1 MKQHIDPAS
10 PAALYQWAA
19 ARCAQKEYC
28 ASELTQKFRQRGASL
43 SDIESVLARLEDE
56 GYLDES
62 RYARAFASDKFR
74 FDHWGRVKITYHL
87 RHKGISSAAI
97 TEALSEIDEEEYLA
111 SLREFLQ
118 SRQRALPDAPTL
130 DSSSSSLSPSARQKL
145 IRAAVTRGFEL
156 ELVLREMGE

>member
-97 TEALSEIDEEEYLA
+97 TEALSEIDEEEYQEN
-111 SLREFLQ
+111 LRDFLQ
-118 SRQRALPDAPTL
+118 SRLRQTKAPT
-130 DSSSSSLSPSARQKL
+130 PAAARQKVV
-145 IRAAVTRGFEL
+145 RAAVTRGYEA
-156 ELVLREMGE
+156 ELVFNVLGDDVS

>member
-62 RYARAFASDKFR
+62 RYARAFVSDKFR

-97 TEALSEIDEEEYLA
+97 TEALSEIDEEEYQEN
-111 SLREFLQ
+111 LRDFLQ
-118 SRQRALPDAPTL
+118 SRQRQTKAPT
-130 DSSSSSLSPSARQKL
+130 PAAARQKVV
-145 IRAAVTRGFEL
+145 RAAVTRGYEA
-156 ELVLREMGE
+156 ELVFNVLGDDVS